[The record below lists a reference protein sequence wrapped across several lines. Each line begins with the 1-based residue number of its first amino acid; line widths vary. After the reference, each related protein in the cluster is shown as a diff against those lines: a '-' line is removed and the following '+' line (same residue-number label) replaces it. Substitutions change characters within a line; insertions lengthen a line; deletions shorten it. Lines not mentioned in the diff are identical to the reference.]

1 MTERLETGVLK
12 ADGDW
17 PGIFIRGDEAPA
29 PSYKDG
35 KQKGASFVPRPS
47 PRFQDNSSAWAVK
60 HRYHSAVFCKT
71 LRTCLW
77 EILSSDSKL
86 LLTCRIIFESFRLAW
101 HEDGARGEQGA
112 RIDRG

>member
-1 MTERLETGVLK
+1 MVIGQAFSFAETRRQRHRTSIGN
-12 ADGDW
+12 
-17 PGIFIRGDEAPA
+17 R
-29 PSYKDG
+29 
-35 KQKGASFVPRPS
+35 KGRHSSLGRVRASKT
-47 PRFQDNSSAWAVK
+47 FQANSSAWAVK

-77 EILSSDSKL
+77 EILSPDSKL

-101 HEDGARGEQGA
+101 HEDGVRGEQGA